1 MNTVVTS
8 KEAIMAVCRQLVA
21 EKGLMAVNMRMVAKE
36 CDIALGLS
44 LIHI

>member
-21 EKGLMAVNMRMVAKE
+21 EKGLMGY
-36 CDIALGLS
+36 CSDINLN
-44 LIHI
+44 